1 VSQDFADIATR
12 IVTVPHPPADQ
23 LPFRISA
30 DAAQQLILTIAQLL
44 TYGRARGVYEAVDM
58 REYRAG
64 RTECLRAVTPQAV
77 KFASLLLSG
86 NATRQDLDD
95 VLGAHRAWV
104 KACKRGAGVDRHLLG
119 LRFTVAA
126 MEAEGQELTGTE
138 FLTDPGVA
146 ATTYDFLSTTSIGG
160 ADYFVRYAFVPSVP
174 EGFGISYTP
183 QPESFEYCVT
193 WHPSTADQPDGF
205 LHALPQAS
213 DLLWS
218 FVASLHE

>member
-1 VSQDFADIATR
+1 M
-12 IVTVPHPPADQ
+12 
-23 LPFRISA
+23 
-30 DAAQQLILTIAQLL
+30 TIAQLQA
-44 TYGRARGVYEAVDM
+44 YGRARGVYEAVDM
-58 REYRAG
+58 RKYCAG

-95 VLGAHRAWV
+95 VLDAHRAWV
-104 KACKRGAGVDRHLLG
+104 KACKRGDGVDRHLLG
-119 LRFTVAA
+119 LRFTAA
-126 MEAEGQELTGTE
+126 TMEAEGKELTGTE

-146 ATTYDFLSTTSIGG
+146 ATTCDFLSTTSIGG

-193 WHPSTADQPDGF
+193 WHPSRADQPDVF
-205 LHALPQAS
+205 LPALPQAS
-213 DLLWS
+213 GLLWS
-218 FVASLHE
+218 FITSLHE